1 MILPVLRPDA
11 KIEPTLD
18 SLRDQPVDFE
28 LVLVAPDSVGLPTP
42 QIDAPFNRVAAA
54 TLCRGTA
61 LNAGAAA
68 ASGQILLFLWPENCL
83 PVEALLTIQKNFA
96 LLPQTIGGNFH
107 VKFDGGGFVAERA
120 AHFIK
125 KQRYAGVYFGSSG
138 IFVRQDVFH
147 ALNGFRPVNFL
158 EDYEFSR
165 RLEAHGPTLYLPD
178 KIIVAADSYHQNRMG
193 TILKWTKA
201 VSMLQLG
208 MDVSRLAEPCTPG

>member
-1 MILPVLRPDA
+1 MILPVIRPDA
-11 KIEPTLD
+11 NIEPTVN

-28 LVLVAPDSVGLPTP
+28 LLLVGPDSVAPAAP
-42 QIDAPFNRVAAA
+42 NIDAPLKRVPAANA
-54 TLCRGTA
+54 CRGSV
-61 LNAGAAA
+61 LNTGAAA
-68 ASGQILLFLWPENCL
+68 ASGQILLFLWPENRL
-83 PVEALLTIQKNFA
+83 PVEGLLTIERNFA

-138 IFVRQDVFH
+138 IFVRKDVFH
-147 ALNGFRPVNFL
+147 ALDGFRPVNFL

-178 KIIVAADSYHQNRMG
+178 KIIVAADSYYQNRMG

-201 VSMLQLG
+201 VAMLQLG
-208 MDVSRLAEPCTPG
+208 MDF